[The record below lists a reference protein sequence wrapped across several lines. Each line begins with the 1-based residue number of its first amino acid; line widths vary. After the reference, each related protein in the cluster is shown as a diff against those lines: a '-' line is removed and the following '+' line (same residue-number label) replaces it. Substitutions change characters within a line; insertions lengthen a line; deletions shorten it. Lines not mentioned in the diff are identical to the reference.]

1 MAKGKEDRGGLV
13 GPIVSSS
20 HLASE
25 HGAQLSEFEFGLI
38 TASHAFQRWMV
49 RCMAAAGYPDFS
61 PLDVLVLHGVN
72 HRDRAKKL
80 ADICLVLNV
89 EDTHLVNYALKKLH
103 KAGLVERERRGKEIF
118 HSATAEGQA
127 ACQRYREIRERCLV
141 ASFRSMSRG
150 GTDLETTAEML
161 RALSGLYD
169 QAARAAASL

>member
-1 MAKGKEDRGGLV
+1 MANGKAEPQGV

-38 TASHAFQRWMV
+38 TASHAFQRWIV
-49 RCMAAAGYPDFS
+49 HCMGAAGYADFS
-61 PLDVLVLHGVN
+61 PLDVVVLHGVN
-72 HRDRAKKL
+72 HRERAKRL
-80 ADICLVLNV
+80 ADICLVFNV

-103 KAGLVERERRGKEIF
+103 KAGLIAREKRGKEIF
-118 HSATAEGQA
+118 YSTTVEGQA
-127 ACQRYREIRERCLV
+127 ACQRYREVRERCLV
-141 ASFRSMSRG
+141 KAYRSMSQG
-150 GTDLETTAEML
+150 GTELETTAEML